1 MVQRVA
7 AGVQGRRRPNP
18 TPHPPALTARH
29 HPPVDRAG
37 GVGGKKGARALVDDR
52 TRRRKAHPSMA
63 PRPCAVAF
71 SRGGDHHHG
80 GDGGVCC
87 WGATSGA
94 RSVLARADA
103 GLVAHIT
110 SFLAAANGG
119 SAGAN
124 VRLGEPGLTERAPAP
139 PARRFPSH
147 LLPPQKKKKKE
158 RSWLPRAGGRTQ
170 AQASTAHTCRVAIQG
185 CRPLGTASVHVRR
198 RGRGPIPTAKPPAG
212 VVKGV
217 RGGGGFAGRRFR
229 RSIGGA
235 TLSPLGVRL
244 RWPFC
249 HFPPPW
255 PAPTTLVTLSG
266 GAGSGSPPG
275 GRRGGGSRHT
285 AGNGRGGGTLTSCF
299 CVRLPALSPGRPW
312 PPCSRPSPDECP
324 SAWGPHSRCVS
335 QCVG

>member
-147 LLPPQKKKKKE
+147 LLPPQKKKKKNGHGCHG
-158 RSWLPRAGGRTQ
+158 RAGAR
-170 AQASTAHTCRVAIQG
+170 RR
-185 CRPLGTASVHVRR
+185 RPLQRT
-198 RGRGPIPTAKPPAG
+198 P
-212 VVKGV
+212 
-217 RGGGGFAGRRFR
+217 
-229 RSIGGA
+229 
-235 TLSPLGVRL
+235 
-244 RWPFC
+244 
-249 HFPPPW
+249 
-255 PAPTTLVTLSG
+255 
-266 GAGSGSPPG
+266 
-275 GRRGGGSRHT
+275 
-285 AGNGRGGGTLTSCF
+285 
-299 CVRLPALSPGRPW
+299 
-312 PPCSRPSPDECP
+312 
-324 SAWGPHSRCVS
+324 
-335 QCVG
+335 VG